1 MKIKINKGN
10 NMKKFLVVM
19 IIAFLATPLFADGE
33 GRFYSDERLTEPGNA
48 TLNVTLDLSDSQEEG
63 DDPLYSVEVGFSAGA
78 DLSGFN
84 EDSYAK
90 QDGSYTAPKQ
100 IDSLSLILGESIA
113 KGPDD
118 LYVYWIIK
126 SAQGITIDLAM
137 PSALT
142 ATEDKFIDWTASW
155 GDSKIIGG
163 SSNYN
168 EEGAQILDR
177 TKVTAYGDVGAEK
190 ITVETGNILSAAPG
204 TYTGTLKL
212 IITASD
218 ASQSEE
224 SNN

>member
-1 MKIKINKGN
+1 
-10 NMKKFLVVM
+10 MKKILILM
-19 IIAFLATPLFADGE
+19 LIGLLAAPLFAVGE
-33 GRFYSDERLTEPGNA
+33 GKFASTERLTGTKNA

-63 DDPLYSVEVGFSAGA
+63 DDPLYSVEVGFSSGA
-78 DLSGFN
+78 DLSSFN
-84 EDSYAK
+84 TESYAANK
-90 QDGSYTAPKQ
+90 YTTPSQK
-100 IDSLSLILGESIA
+100 DSISLTLGESTA
-113 KGPDD
+113 KGPED

-137 PSALT
+137 PSALKT
-142 ATEDKFIDWTASW
+142 ADGKSIDWTASW
-155 GDSKIIGG
+155 GSAPVTTIGG
-163 SSNYN
+163 ASNYN
-168 EEGAQILDR
+168 DTGDEILDR
-177 TKVTAYGDVGAEK
+177 TSVAAYGEVGAEK

>member
-1 MKIKINKGN
+1 
-10 NMKKFLVVM
+10 MKKILILM
-19 IIAFLATPLFADGE
+19 LIGLHAAPLFAVGE
-33 GRFYSDERLTEPGNA
+33 GKFESTDRLTGTKNA

-63 DDPLYSVEVGFSAGA
+63 DDPLYSVEVGFSSGA
-78 DLSGFN
+78 DLSSFN
-84 EDSYAK
+84 TENYAANK
-90 QDGSYTAPKQ
+90 YTAPSQ
-100 IDSLSLILGESIA
+100 VDSISLTLGESTA
-113 KGPDD
+113 KGPED

-137 PSALT
+137 PSALKT
-142 ATEDKFIDWTASW
+142 ADEKSIDWTASW
-155 GDSKIIGG
+155 GSAPVTTIGG
-163 SSNYN
+163 ASNYN
-168 EEGAQILDR
+168 ETGAEILDR
-177 TKVTAYGDVGAEK
+177 TTVDAYGDVGAEK

>member
-1 MKIKINKGN
+1 
-10 NMKKFLVVM
+10 MKKILILM
-19 IIAFLATPLFADGE
+19 LIGLLAAPLFAEGE
-33 GRFYSDERLTEPGNA
+33 GKFASTERLTGTNNA

-63 DDPLYSVEVGFSAGA
+63 DDPLYSVEVGFSSGA
-78 DLSGFN
+78 DLSSFN
-84 EDSYAK
+84 TESYASNK
-90 QDGSYTAPKQ
+90 YTKPSQ
-100 IDSLSLILGESIA
+100 VDSISLTLGESTA
-113 KGPDD
+113 KGPED

-137 PSALT
+137 PSALKT
-142 ATEDKFIDWTASW
+142 ADEKSIDWTASW
-155 GDSKIIGG
+155 GSAPVTTIGG
-163 SSNYN
+163 AINYN
-168 EEGAQILDR
+168 ETGEGILDR
-177 TKVTAYGDVGAEK
+177 TSVAAYGEVGAEK

>member
-63 DDPLYSVEVGFSAGA
+63 ADPLYSVEVGFSAGA
-78 DLSGFN
+78 DLSSFN
-84 EDSYAK
+84 TANYAANK
-90 QDGSYTAPKQ
+90 YTAPSQK
-100 IDSLSLILGESIA
+100 DSISLTLGESTA
-113 KGPDD
+113 KGPED

-126 SAQGITIDLAM
+126 SAQGIAIDLTM
-137 PSALT
+137 PSALKT
-142 ATEDKFIDWTASW
+142 AEGKSIDWTASW
-155 GDSKIIGG
+155 GSAPVTTIGG
-163 SSNYN
+163 ASNYN
-168 EEGAQILDR
+168 DTGDEILDR
-177 TKVTAYGDVGAEK
+177 TSVAAYGEVGAEK

>member
-63 DDPLYSVEVGFSAGA
+63 ADPLYSVEVGFSAGA

-90 QDGSYTAPKQ
+90 QDGSYIAPEQ
-100 IDSLSLILGESIA
+100 INSLSLILGESTA
-113 KGPDD
+113 TGPDD
-118 LYVYWIIK
+118 LYVYWVIK

-137 PSALT
+137 PSALKT
-142 ATEDKFIDWTASW
+142 ADEKSIDWTASW
-155 GDSKIIGG
+155 GESKTIGG
-163 SSNYN
+163 PSNYN
-168 EEGAQILDR
+168 EEGALILDR
-177 TKVTAYGDVGAEK
+177 TKVTAYGEVGAEK
-190 ITVETGNILSAAPG
+190 ITVETGTILSAAPG

-224 SNN
+224 

>member
-1 MKIKINKGN
+1 
-10 NMKKFLVVM
+10 MKKFLVVM
-19 IIAFLATPLFADGE
+19 IIALLAAPLFADGE

-100 IDSLSLILGESIA
+100 VDSLSLILGESIA

-137 PSALT
+137 PSALKT
-142 ATEDKFIDWTASW
+142 ADEKSIDWTASW
-155 GDSKIIGG
+155 GTEPVTTIGG
-163 SSNYN
+163 ASNYN
-168 EEGAQILDR
+168 DTGDEILDR
-177 TKVTAYGDVGAEK
+177 TSVAAYGDVGAEK

>member
-1 MKIKINKGN
+1 
-10 NMKKFLVVM
+10 MKKILILM
-19 IIAFLATPLFADGE
+19 LIGLLAAPLFAEGE
-33 GRFYSDERLTEPGNA
+33 GKFASTERLTGTNNA
-48 TLNVTLDLSDSQEEG
+48 ILNVTLDLSDSQEEG
-63 DDPLYSVEVGFSAGA
+63 DDPLYSVEVGFSSGA
-78 DLSGFN
+78 DLSSFN
-84 EDSYAK
+84 TESYAANK
-90 QDGSYTAPKQ
+90 YTTPSQ
-100 IDSLSLILGESIA
+100 VDSISLTLGESTA
-113 KGPDD
+113 KGPED

-177 TKVTAYGDVGAEK
+177 TKVTAYGEVGAEK

>member
-1 MKIKINKGN
+1 
-10 NMKKFLVVM
+10 MKKILILM
-19 IIAFLATPLFADGE
+19 LIGLLAAPLFAVGE
-33 GRFYSDERLTEPGNA
+33 GKFESTKRLTGTNNA

-63 DDPLYSVEVGFSAGA
+63 DDPLYSVEVGFSNGA

-84 EDSYAK
+84 TTSYSQQGEGYVKPEPTGSISLTLGDS
-90 QDGSYTAPKQ
+90 T
-100 IDSLSLILGESIA
+100 A
-113 KGPDD
+113 KGPED

-137 PSALT
+137 PTALKT
-142 ATEDKFIDWTASW
+142 ADEKSIDWTASW
-155 GDSKIIGG
+155 GSAPVTTIGG
-163 SSNYN
+163 ESNYN
-168 EEGAQILDR
+168 EEGDLIHSR
-177 TKVTAYGDVGAEK
+177 TNVTAYGDVGAEK

>member
-1 MKIKINKGN
+1 
-10 NMKKFLVVM
+10 MKKILILM
-19 IIAFLATPLFADGE
+19 LIGLLAAPLFAVGE
-33 GRFYSDERLTEPGNA
+33 GKFASTDRLTGTNNA

-63 DDPLYSVEVGFSAGA
+63 DDPLYSVEVGFSSGA
-78 DLSGFN
+78 DLSSFN
-84 EDSYAK
+84 TESYASNK
-90 QDGSYTAPKQ
+90 YTKPSQK
-100 IDSLSLILGESIA
+100 DSISLTLGESTA
-113 KGPDD
+113 KGPED

-142 ATEDKFIDWTASW
+142 DGDKPPIDWTASW
-155 GDSKIIGG
+155 GSAPVTTIGG
-163 SSNYN
+163 GASNYN
-168 EEGAQILDR
+168 DTGAEILDR
-177 TKVTAYGDVGAEK
+177 TTVDAYGDVGAEK
-190 ITVETGNILSAAPG
+190 ITVETVNILSAVPG

>member
-1 MKIKINKGN
+1 MLIG
-10 NMKKFLVVM
+10 L
-19 IIAFLATPLFADGE
+19 LAAPLFAVGE
-33 GRFYSDERLTEPGNA
+33 GKFASTDRLTGTNNA

-63 DDPLYSVEVGFSAGA
+63 DDPLYSVEVGFSSGA
-78 DLSGFN
+78 DLSSFN
-84 EDSYAK
+84 TESYASNK
-90 QDGSYTAPKQ
+90 YTKPSQK
-100 IDSLSLILGESIA
+100 DSISLTLGESTA
-113 KGPDD
+113 KGPED

-142 ATEDKFIDWTASW
+142 DGDKPPIDWTASW
-155 GDSKIIGG
+155 GSAPVTTIGG
-163 SSNYN
+163 GASNYN
-168 EEGAQILDR
+168 DTGAEILDR
-177 TKVTAYGDVGAEK
+177 TTVDAYGDVGAEK

>member
-1 MKIKINKGN
+1 
-10 NMKKFLVVM
+10 MKKILILM
-19 IIAFLATPLFADGE
+19 LIGLLAAPLFAEGE
-33 GRFYSDERLTEPGNA
+33 GKFASTDRLTGTKNA

-90 QDGSYTAPKQ
+90 LDGSYTAPKQ

-137 PSALT
+137 PSALKT
-142 ATEDKFIDWTASW
+142 ADGKSIDWTASW
-155 GDSKIIGG
+155 GSAPVTTIGG
-163 SSNYN
+163 ATNYN
-168 EEGAQILDR
+168 DTGDEILDR
-177 TKVTAYGDVGAEK
+177 TSVAAYGEVGAEK
-190 ITVETGNILSAAPG
+190 ITVETVNILSAVPG

>member
-1 MKIKINKGN
+1 
-10 NMKKFLVVM
+10 MKKILILM
-19 IIAFLATPLFADGE
+19 LIGLLAAPLFAEGE
-33 GRFYSDERLTEPGNA
+33 GKFASTERLTGKNNA

-63 DDPLYSVEVGFSAGA
+63 DDPLYSVEVGFSSGA
-78 DLSGFN
+78 DLSSFN
-84 EDSYAK
+84 TESYSANK
-90 QDGSYTAPKQ
+90 YTAPSQ
-100 IDSLSLILGESIA
+100 VDSISLTLGESTA
-113 KGPDD
+113 KGPED

-137 PSALT
+137 PSALKT
-142 ATEDKFIDWTASW
+142 ADEKSIDWTASW
-155 GDSKIIGG
+155 GSDPVKTIGG
-163 SSNYN
+163 TSNYN

-177 TKVTAYGDVGAEK
+177 TNVAAYGEVGAEK

>member
-177 TKVTAYGDVGAEK
+177 TKVTAYGEVGAEK